1 MNLWARDVADNIFIL
16 MTFADNQRANCIDA
30 LNSNDVLKQCKR
42 RIKINNSAFSQLS
55 NQRNSDPF
63 DQLFWNMGMNCFSE
77 FFQSLEQ
84 VKPKPIEQS
93 KEVLRKRDNVQ
104 TKIHHISMSLDS
116 QLRKQQ
122 QIMDEKRFIKKN
134 EAEINADKEVV
145 YWAKEEKWVKQ
156 PAKNHL
162 ITTCVRHQ
170 KSCHPVCRVKDKR
183 RCCMMSRDGHCQV
196 CSCPYTEH
204 INASYLYVLRST
216 EVRKSNWDSNIVLRQ
231 NYSDAKAAKTKS
243 EIQLKLLSD
252 DMAKIERS
260 IQSKIALVGK
270 LRNELEKIA
279 LRPHLSTIGDYIDQL
294 IENEKGS
301 KYRDR
306 EKIKLLKKLK
316 QQEQIITH
324 LHKTQELSP
333 SDFKWYI

>member
-1 MNLWARDVADNIFIL
+1 MIITKGNP
-16 MTFADNQRANCIDA
+16 
-30 LNSNDVLKQCKR
+30 KR
-42 RIKINNSAFSQLS
+42 PIKGN
-55 NQRNSDPF
+55 
-63 DQLFWNMGMNCFSE
+63 
-77 FFQSLEQ
+77 
-84 VKPKPIEQS
+84 VKI
-93 KEVLRKRDNVQ
+93 
-104 TKIHHISMSLDS
+104 TKSSCL
-116 QLRKQQ
+116 QNTK
-122 QIMDEKRFIKKN
+122 
-134 EAEINADKEVV
+134 
-145 YWAKEEKWVKQ
+145 
-156 PAKNHL
+156 AKN
-162 ITTCVRHQ
+162 
-170 KSCHPVCRVKDKR
+170 
-183 RCCMMSRDGHCQV
+183 
-196 CSCPYTEH
+196 
-204 INASYLYVLRST
+204 ST
-216 EVRKSNWDSNIVLRQ
+216 AI
-231 NYSDAKAAKTKS
+231 AKAAKTKS

-260 IQSKIALVGK
+260 IQKKIALVGK